1 MNKKSAYILSFLFLF
16 ISLSALAY
24 IYKNKYENKNIKEHF
39 TLIDSISNT
48 SPKEATLL
56 LDSVGS
62 LKLDHHDTNY
72 KKLLEESIRIE
83 QDIYPKSD
91 SLINYLL
98 FQFLAS
104 DDSTNITRAFYLR
117 GLFLLKEGNMLE
129 AASSFINAE
138 DFISGCKNKKLK
150 YQITSELANI
160 YNHNKLFRHEI
171 ESREKALEY
180 AEEFS
185 DSTAITSSL
194 INLAK
199 AYTNVDSNRVANI
212 DRIRHLIYII
222 PDSDPEAIPELTK
235 ELSLNYEKLQ
245 EYDSALYCID
255 FALSIENDLNKKLGY
270 YKVKGKLLEQT
281 GQTKEAIKLYQI
293 ASQANSLEDKLGAYK
308 GLYTIYKSKHNL
320 DSAVFYSDLLIQLQ
334 DSIRKDYTE
343 EALEKLNS
351 IQSYKKQR
359 KAYIQN
365 KFEIFRTKALFS
377 NLSIIFLIIV
387 IILILVNLF
396 YRNRKINLEISI
408 KEEKA
413 KLFEIE
419 LQKREIENQLLRE
432 QREKE
437 AEHLRLISIELQQ
450 KETENLLLKEK
461 TEKEQLLA
469 KEMIVKAEYYKRLNL
484 VSVPILSASRDKKG
498 FIFLK
503 PDDWKSIEEN
513 TNACFEHFTDR
524 LAKDFTQLS
533 QDDIR
538 FLCLLK
544 MELSLDLLS
553 AVYHVEK
560 NSISKK
566 KGRLRD
572 KMQIENKTLD
582 EFIRG
587 Y

>member
-1 MNKKSAYILSFLFLF
+1 MR
-16 ISLSALAY
+16 
-24 IYKNKYENKNIKEHF
+24 ENFSK
-39 TLIDSISNT
+39 IDSISNT
-48 SPKEATLL
+48 DPEKASLFLDSISNLQLSNDENNYRLL
-56 LDSVGS
+56 LNQAID
-62 LKLDHHDTNY
+62 
-72 KKLLEESIRIE
+72 IE
-83 QDIYPKSD
+83 KDIYPKSD

-98 FQFLAS
+98 FQFLTS

-117 GLFLLKEGNMLE
+117 GLFLQKEGNSLE

-138 DFISGCKNKKLK
+138 DFIPGCKNKKLK
-150 YQITSELANI
+150 YQITSSLADI
-160 YNHNKLFRHEI
+160 YNHNKLYKHEI
-171 ESREKALEY
+171 EAREKALEY
-180 AEEFS
+180 AEDFS

-199 AYTNVDSNRVANI
+199 AYTNLDSNRVANI
-212 DRIRHLIYII
+212 DRIRQLIYII

-235 ELSLNYEKLQ
+235 ELSTNYEKLQ
-245 EYDSALYCID
+245 QYDSALYCID
-255 FALSIENDLNKKLGY
+255 FALSIENNLNKKLGY
-270 YKVKGKLLEQT
+270 SKVKGNLLEKT
-281 GQTKEAIKLYQI
+281 GRPKDALKLYMV
-293 ASQANSLEDKLGAYK
+293 ASRSSVPEDKLGAYQ
-308 GLYTIYKSKHNL
+308 GLYKIYTQLNNP
-320 DSAVFYSDLLIQLQ
+320 DSALFYSDKLICLQ
-334 DSIRKDYTE
+334 DSIRKDFTE

-359 KAYIQN
+359 KAFIEN
-365 KFEIFRTKALFS
+365 KFEIYRTKALFS
-377 NLSIIFLIIV
+377 NLSITFLIIV
-387 IILILVNLF
+387 IILILINLF
-396 YRNRKINLEISI
+396 YRNRKIKLEISI
-408 KEEKA
+408 KEEKS

-437 AEHLRLISIELQQ
+437 AEHIRLISIELQQ

-469 KEMIVKAEYYKRLNL
+469 KEMIVKAQYYKRLNL
-484 VSVPILSASRDKKG
+484 VSVPILSASRDNKG

-503 PDDWKSIEEN
+503 PADWKSIEEN

-524 LAKDFTQLS
+524 LANDFAQLN

-572 KMQIENKTLD
+572 KMKIENKTLD
-582 EFIRG
+582 EFIRS

>member
-1 MNKKSAYILSFLFLF
+1 MNKKFLYLLSFLFLF
-16 ISLSALAY
+16 LSLSALVY
-24 IYKNKYENKNIKEHF
+24 IYINKYKYRNLRESFNR
-39 TLIDSISNT
+39 IDSISNT
-48 SPKEATLL
+48 DPQKAIMFLDSIKGLQLNHHDKNYRTLL
-56 LDSVGS
+56 RE
-62 LKLDHHDTNY
+62 TA
-72 KKLLEESIRIE
+72 RME
-83 QDIYPKSD
+83 QSIYPKSD

-104 DDSTNITRAFYLR
+104 DDSTNISRAFYLR
-117 GLFLLKEGNMLE
+117 GQFLQKEGNSLE
-129 AASSFINAE
+129 AASSYINAE
-138 DFISGCKNKKLK
+138 EFVPGCKNKKLK
-150 YQITSELANI
+150 YQITSSLADI
-160 YNHNKLFRHEI
+160 YNHNKLYKYEI
-171 ESREKALEY
+171 DAREKALEY
-180 AEEFS
+180 AEDFS
-185 DSTAITSSL
+185 DSTAITNSL

-235 ELSLNYEKLQ
+235 ELSLNYEKLN

-255 FALSIENDLNKKLGY
+255 FALSIENDLIKKLSY
-270 YKVKGKLLEQT
+270 YKVKGNLLEKK
-281 GQTKEAIKLYQI
+281 GKPNEAVKLYQ
-293 ASQANSLEDKLGAYK
+293 AVSKTNVPEDKLGAYK
-308 GLYTIYKSKHNL
+308 GLYAIYKQKNNP
-320 DSAVFYSDLLIQLQ
+320 DSALFYSDKLILLQ
-334 DSIRKDYTE
+334 DSIRKDFTD

-359 KAYIQN
+359 KAFIQN
-365 KFEIFRTKALFS
+365 KFEIYRTKALFS
-377 NLSIIFLIIV
+377 NLSITFLIIV
-387 IILILVNLF
+387 IILILINLF
-396 YRNRKINLEISI
+396 YRNRKIKLEISI

-437 AEHLRLISIELQQ
+437 AEHIRLISIELQQ

-484 VSVPILSASRDKKG
+484 VSVPILSASRDNKG

-503 PDDWKSIEEN
+503 PADWKSIEEN

-524 LAKDFTQLS
+524 LAKDYPQLN
-533 QDDIR
+533 QDDVR

-544 MELSLDLLS
+544 MELSLDLLA

-572 KMQIENKTLD
+572 KMKIENKTLD
-582 EFIRG
+582 DFIRS

>member
-1 MNKKSAYILSFLFLF
+1 MNKKSLYILSFLFLLL
-16 ISLSALAY
+16 SLSGLIY
-24 IYKNKYENKNIKEHF
+24 IYLNKFETRSMRENFSK
-39 TLIDSISNT
+39 IDSISNT
-48 SPKEATLL
+48 DPEKASLFLDSISNLQLSNDENNYRLL
-56 LDSVGS
+56 LNQAID
-62 LKLDHHDTNY
+62 
-72 KKLLEESIRIE
+72 IE
-83 QDIYPKSD
+83 KDIYPKSD

-98 FQFLAS
+98 FQFLTS

-117 GLFLLKEGNMLE
+117 GLFLQKEGNSLE

-138 DFISGCKNKKLK
+138 DFIPGCKNKKLK
-150 YQITSELANI
+150 YQITSSLADI
-160 YNHNKLFRHEI
+160 YNHNKLYKHEI
-171 ESREKALEY
+171 EAREKALEY
-180 AEEFS
+180 AEDFS

-199 AYTNVDSNRVANI
+199 AYTNLDSNRVANI
-212 DRIRHLIYII
+212 DRIRQLIYII

-235 ELSLNYEKLQ
+235 ELSTNYEKLQ
-245 EYDSALYCID
+245 QYDSALYCID
-255 FALSIENDLNKKLGY
+255 FALSIENNLNKKLGY
-270 YKVKGKLLEQT
+270 SKVKGNLLEKT
-281 GQTKEAIKLYQI
+281 GRPKDALKLYLV
-293 ASQANSLEDKLGAYK
+293 ASRSSVPEDKLGAYQ
-308 GLYTIYKSKHNL
+308 GLYKIYTQLNNP
-320 DSAVFYSDLLIQLQ
+320 DSALFYSDKLICLQ
-334 DSIRKDYTE
+334 DSIRKDFTE

-359 KAYIQN
+359 KAFIEN
-365 KFEIFRTKALFS
+365 KFEIYQTKALFS
-377 NLSIIFLIIV
+377 NLSITFLIIV
-387 IILILVNLF
+387 IILILINLF
-396 YRNRKINLEISI
+396 YRNRKIKLEISI
-408 KEEKA
+408 KEEKS

-437 AEHLRLISIELQQ
+437 AEHIRLISIELQQ

-484 VSVPILSASRDKKG
+484 VSVPILSASRDNKG

-503 PDDWKSIEEN
+503 PADWKSIEEN

-524 LAKDFTQLS
+524 LANDFAQLN

-572 KMQIENKTLD
+572 KMKIENKTLD
-582 EFIRG
+582 EFIRS

>member
-1 MNKKSAYILSFLFLF
+1 MR
-16 ISLSALAY
+16 
-24 IYKNKYENKNIKEHF
+24 ENFSK
-39 TLIDSISNT
+39 IDSISNT
-48 SPKEATLL
+48 DPEKASLFLDSISNLQLSNDENNYRLL
-56 LDSVGS
+56 LNQAID
-62 LKLDHHDTNY
+62 
-72 KKLLEESIRIE
+72 IE
-83 QDIYPKSD
+83 KDIYPKSD

-98 FQFLAS
+98 FQFLTS

-117 GLFLLKEGNMLE
+117 GLFLQKEGNSLE

-138 DFISGCKNKKLK
+138 DFIPGCKNKKLK
-150 YQITSELANI
+150 YQITSSLADI
-160 YNHNKLFRHEI
+160 YNHNKLYKHEI
-171 ESREKALEY
+171 EAREKALEY
-180 AEEFS
+180 AEDFS

-199 AYTNVDSNRVANI
+199 AYTNLDSNRVANI
-212 DRIRHLIYII
+212 DRIRQLIYII

-235 ELSLNYEKLQ
+235 ELSTNYEKLQ
-245 EYDSALYCID
+245 QYDSALYCID
-255 FALSIENDLNKKLGY
+255 FALSIENNLNKKLGY
-270 YKVKGKLLEQT
+270 SKVKGNLLEKT
-281 GQTKEAIKLYQI
+281 GRPKDALKLYLV
-293 ASQANSLEDKLGAYK
+293 ASRSSVPEDKLGAYQ
-308 GLYTIYKSKHNL
+308 GLYKIYTQLNNP
-320 DSAVFYSDLLIQLQ
+320 DSALFYSDKLICLQ
-334 DSIRKDYTE
+334 DSIRKDFTE

-359 KAYIQN
+359 KAFIEN
-365 KFEIFRTKALFS
+365 KFEIYQTKALFS
-377 NLSIIFLIIV
+377 NLSITFLIIV
-387 IILILVNLF
+387 IILILINLF
-396 YRNRKINLEISI
+396 YRNRKIKLEISI
-408 KEEKA
+408 KEEKS

-437 AEHLRLISIELQQ
+437 AEHIRLISIELQQ

-484 VSVPILSASRDKKG
+484 VSVPILSASRDNKG

-503 PDDWKSIEEN
+503 PADWKSIEEN

-524 LAKDFTQLS
+524 LANDFAQLN

-572 KMQIENKTLD
+572 KMKIENKTLD
-582 EFIRG
+582 EFIRS

>member
-1 MNKKSAYILSFLFLF
+1 MNKKSLYILSFLFLLA
-16 ISLSALAY
+16 SLSVLIY
-24 IYKNKYENKNIKEHF
+24 IYRNKYENRNLRESF
-39 TLIDSISNT
+39 SRIDSISNT
-48 SPKEATLL
+48 DPDKASLFMDSIDNSQLNHHEKNYQMLL
-56 LDSVGS
+56 
-62 LKLDHHDTNY
+62 NQA
-72 KKLLEESIRIE
+72 IRIE
-83 QDIYPKSD
+83 QNIYPKSD
-91 SLINYLL
+91 SLITFLL

-117 GLFLLKEGNMLE
+117 GLFLQKEGNSLE

-138 DFISGCKNKKLK
+138 DFIPGCKNKKLK
-150 YQITSELANI
+150 YQITSSLADI
-160 YNHNKLFRHEI
+160 YSHNKLYQHEI
-171 ESREKALEY
+171 DARERALEY
-180 AEEFS
+180 AEDYS
-185 DSTAITSSL
+185 DSTAITNSL

-199 AYTNVDSNRVANI
+199 AYTNLDSNRVANI

-235 ELSLNYEKLQ
+235 ELSTNYEKLGQ
-245 EYDSALYCID
+245 YDSALYCID
-255 FALSIENDLNKKLGY
+255 FALSIENNINKKFGY
-270 YKVKGKLLEQT
+270 FKVKGNLLEKT
-281 GQTKEAIKLYQI
+281 GRSNEAIKLYQI
-293 ASQANSLEDKLGAYK
+293 ASQSDLPEDKSGAYE
-308 GLYTIYKSKHNL
+308 GLYKIYKQQKNS
-320 DSAVFYSDLLIQLQ
+320 DSALYYSDKLISLQ
-334 DSIRKDYTE
+334 DSLRRDFTE

-359 KAYIQN
+359 KAFIEN
-365 KFEIFRTKALFS
+365 KFEIYRTKALFS
-377 NLSIIFLIIV
+377 NLSITFLIIV
-387 IILILVNLF
+387 IILILINLF
-396 YRNRKINLEISI
+396 YRNRKIKLEISI

-437 AEHLRLISIELQQ
+437 AEHIRLISIELQQ

-484 VSVPILSASRDKKG
+484 VSVPILSASRDNKG

-503 PDDWKSIEEN
+503 PADWRSIEEN

-524 LAKDFTQLS
+524 LAKDYPQLN
-533 QDDIR
+533 QDDVR

-544 MELSLDLLS
+544 MELSLDLLA

-572 KMQIENKTLD
+572 KMKIENKTLD
-582 EFIRG
+582 EFIRN